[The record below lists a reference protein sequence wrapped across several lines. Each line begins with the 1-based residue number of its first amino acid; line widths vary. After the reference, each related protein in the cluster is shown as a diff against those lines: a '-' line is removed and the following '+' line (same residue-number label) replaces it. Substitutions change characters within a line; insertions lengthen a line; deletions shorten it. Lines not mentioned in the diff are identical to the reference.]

1 MTYGF
6 NLFWGQFFPYV
17 YPMRL
22 LLIIGT
28 GSFIGG
34 ICRCL
39 LGHLVQSKV
48 GEGFPV
54 GTLVINLLGCFVIGC
69 MFGLS
74 ERTNISLELRLFVM
88 TGLCGGFTTFSAF
101 GLETLNLLRLGQT
114 TYALSYVAASVLLGL
129 LATFVGV
136 IIFK

>member
-1 MTYGF
+1 MTGCAGF
-6 NLFWGQFFPYV
+6 LFFPYV

-34 ICRCL
+34 ISRYL
-39 LGHLVQSKV
+39 LGHLVQSRV

-74 ERTNISLELRLFVM
+74 ERSTISLELRLFVM

-101 GLETLNLLRLGQT
+101 GLETVNLLRLGQT